1 MSFGPPEVAEMLA
14 LPLPER
20 ADLARQLLRSLDG
33 EIEGNFEVQW
43 REELERRDA
52 DLREGRVQYIPV
64 EDVIRDLQAE
74 LNARSHSS

>member
-1 MSFGPPEVAEMLA
+1 MLA